1 MIFKMYLFPSVV
13 LDLFSGLEKCS
24 GQAVISYDIST
35 STLSDV
41 FMKLEGRSATEQGKF
56 IV

>member
-1 MIFKMYLFPSVV
+1 MYLFPSVA
-13 LDLFSGLEKCS
+13 LDLFSDLDKCCDQ
-24 GQAVISYDIST
+24 GVMSYDVST

-41 FMKLEGRSATEQGKF
+41 FMKLEGKPTIEQGRF